1 MAAASTT
8 SVRGELRETW
18 ELRNAA
24 TLTLIKAEERTRRVL
39 EQASV
44 EELVGLL
51 ESFSPARSPGVEWT
65 RTFEPLAERIWTWC
79 SPETVQAVHEAF
91 AARGMPWMAI
101 TNAFGPAQGEEIKAR
116 LSRPAW
122 SRLPGFTLA

>member
-1 MAAASTT
+1 MTAAAAT

-24 TLTLIKAEERTRRVL
+24 TLALIKTEERTRRVL

-44 EELVGLL
+44 AELVALL

-79 SPETVQAVHEAF
+79 SPETVQALHEAF
-91 AARGMPWMAI
+91 AAKGLPWMAI
-101 TNAFGPAQGEEIKAR
+101 ANAFAPEQAEEIKAR
-116 LSRPAW
+116 LRRPAW